1 MSKEVDELF
10 ALIKKNSIG
19 DRDQLEKVRDEL
31 MNLATSGD
39 MLAEEPLARMT
50 VAGEITR
57 ITDSLT
63 KVNAQ
68 LLELART
75 RIKKDLLEGGD
86 IKEKK
91 STNMDE
97 IWNTME
103 KNSPMS

>member
-10 ALIKKNSIG
+10 AMIKTNSIG
-19 DRDQLEKVRDEL
+19 DRVQLEKIRDEL
-31 MNLATSGD
+31 MNIAAPGAVLD
-39 MLAEEPLARMT
+39 DEPLARMT
-50 VAGEITR
+50 VASEITR